1 MAETKAKKSV
11 TKKVEEDIDSVVDF
25 TDEDLEKRVTIR
37 NIADWDLG
45 IILQNEVGEKK
56 LTRNGT
62 LRLSRSEI
70 MSQINN
76 GNKSISGFD
85 GKGTHACIYIE
96 DAPTRRWL
104 GFESAGCPQKIFTD
118 DVAKK
123 LFAMSQSEFEEKL
136 PKYIATRAEGF
147 ALRDAVKRLKFNDFR
162 KMRVI
167 ANRIGIPLEEFL
179 SDEE

>member
-1 MAETKAKKSV
+1 MAETKAKKTA

-25 TDEDLEKRVTIR
+25 TDEELEKRVTIR
-37 NIADWDLG
+37 NITDWDLG
-45 IILQNEVGEKK
+45 IILQNENGEKK

-70 MSQINN
+70 MAQINI
-76 GNKSISGFD
+76 GNKAIAGVD

-104 GFESAGCPQKIFTD
+104 GFETKDCPQKIFTD

-123 LFAMSQSEFEEKL
+123 LFAMSQSEFETKL

-147 ALRDAVKRLKFNDFR
+147 ALRDAIKRLKFNDYR
-162 KMRVI
+162 KMRAV
-167 ANRIGIPLEEFL
+167 ANRSGVPLEEFL
-179 SDEE
+179 SDED